1 MTRAWY
7 PGQGKYV
14 IGKGSWKDRDVGEF
28 LVGKFFP
35 SSSLYMGDR

>member
-1 MTRAWY
+1 MKKKNISN
-7 PGQGKYV
+7 GMYV
-14 IGKGSWKDRDVGEF
+14 VGKGSWKDCEVGEF